1 MDDDSPVRATS
12 ACRCG
17 RAISHSP
24 SALTYAIPRFI
35 TFGVSSKV
43 PPEDRT

>member
-1 MDDDSPVRATS
+1 MDDDSAVRATS
-12 ACRCG
+12 DSRCG

-35 TFGVSSKV
+35 TFGVGSKV
-43 PPEDRT
+43 PPPYRT

>member
-12 ACRCG
+12 DSRCG

-24 SALTYAIPRFI
+24 SALTYAIPRFS
-35 TFGVSSKV
+35 TLGVSWKV
-43 PPEDRT
+43 PSPDRT